1 MYKKTKSLIIIALG
15 LILGASGTALAGPF
29 SIPVTNDLY
38 NGNTP
43 NNIPTPYFTPGF
55 GVDLFNAANLL
66 NPAYAFTKNENLDS
80 KIVASDHAWTAVSG
94 SVLSFYVI
102 GYSAKNVNTLGYY
115 ARDVNNNIQK
125 SAPLITGV
133 TGFGF
138 SGDGQTP
145 ATAFDGVD
153 FTPLNNPY
161 GWYIESKD
169 WSNGAVT
176 SYYSEPQLNPD
187 QHDHLVTYALPELKG
202 LSFYIKGMSAPHTFT
217 ENAYLVGLEDR
228 FLGEYGNQYPTLGDD
243 DYNDILILID
253 STVIEPTPNPPLV
266 PEPATITLMATGLA
280 GLFLYGR
287 RSRRQ

>member
-1 MYKKTKSLIIIALG
+1 MSKKMKSLIIIALG

-43 NNIPTPYFTPGF
+43 NNIPTPAFTQGL
-55 GVDLFNAANLL
+55 GWDLFNAANLL
-66 NPAYAFTKNENLDS
+66 NPAYAFTKNENLDL
-80 KIVASDHAWTAVSG
+80 KMLASDHAWTAEKG

-102 GYSAKNVNTLGYY
+102 GRSALNVNKLGYY
-115 ARDVNNNIQK
+115 ARDVNNNIFK
-125 SAPLITGV
+125 SAPLLTNV

-138 SGDGQTP
+138 TGDGQTP
-145 ATAFDGVD
+145 ATGFIGVD
-153 FTPLNNPY
+153 FTPSNSPF
-161 GWYIESKD
+161 GWYIESTD
-169 WSNGAVT
+169 WRTGTVA

-202 LSFYIKGMSAPHTFT
+202 LSFYIQGMSAPHMFT

-228 FLGEYGNQYPTLGDD
+228 VLGNYGNQYPTLGDD
-243 DYNDILILID
+243 DYNDILILVD

-266 PEPATITLMATGLA
+266 PEPATITLVATGLA